1 MAKILIVEDDA
12 SIRVMIKMHLSLVGH
27 TVFEAGDALEARQ
40 TLNQEAMD
48 LAILDIML
56 PGAEDGSVRGI
67 SIDATQSVIQ

>member
-27 TVFEAGDALEARQ
+27 TVFEAGDAVKARQ

-56 PGAEDGSVRGI
+56 PGEDGSVRGI